1 VCNSGFSLV
10 TGYSKRRLSFLLRR
24 RERKAP
30 IINAMAA
37 RGPITTPAIHALF
50 EDGEELRGDELVDA
64 DSEGET
70 EVLELADVNVDEVAD
85 EDEDWVGDVDD
96 EVLEEVLEEVPED
109 SVEDVSVTAAC
120 ILLTTEAAIVAPLF
134 LACWP

>member
-1 VCNSGFSLV
+1 
-10 TGYSKRRLSFLLRR
+10 
-24 RERKAP
+24 
-30 IINAMAA
+30 M
-37 RGPITTPAIHALF
+37 GPITTPAIHALF
-50 EDGEELRGDELVDA
+50 EDGEYFRGGGEFVDA

-85 EDEDWVGDVDD
+85 EDEDWVGDVDN
-96 EVLEEVLEEVPED
+96 EVLEEVPED
-109 SVEDVSVTAAC
+109 TVEDVSVAAAC